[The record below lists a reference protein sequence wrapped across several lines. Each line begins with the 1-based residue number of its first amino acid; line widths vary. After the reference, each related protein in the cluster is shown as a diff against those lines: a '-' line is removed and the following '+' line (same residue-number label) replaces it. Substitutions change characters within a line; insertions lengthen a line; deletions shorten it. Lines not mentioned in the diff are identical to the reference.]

1 MNDPHNVNVGNIG
14 HDVSVVNMSASARDR
29 YHHGDLRAALLSAG
43 RGVLVERGA
52 AGFSLNEVAR
62 RVGVSTAAPYRHFA
76 DRDALLDAIAD
87 EGYGIFGARL
97 LAAID
102 DLEEPRARLHAL
114 GVAYLG
120 FARDHPELFAI
131 MFADRAGRP
140 ALAGLPTFE
149 PLVEAVAAAQRAGAL
164 SREVSVPSLARTVWA
179 VLHGLAV
186 LEARG
191 GLVKLGLHETHD
203 ALVGEALAV
212 MLR

>member
-1 MNDPHNVNVGNIG
+1 
-14 HDVSVVNMSASARDR
+14 MSASARDR

-43 RGVLVERGA
+43 REVLVERGA

-62 RVGVSTAAPYRHFA
+62 RVGVSTAAPYRHFV

-97 LAAID
+97 LAAIEEV
-102 DLEEPRARLHAL
+102 EEPRARLHAL

-131 MFADRAGRP
+131 MFADRAGRPARAGRPPLEPLGGAGP